1 MVVRAHKSFD
11 CKGFDYVLSYYDNPE
26 SNVPKYAYNWLI
38 NYCGPYYLHQI
49 KFAISCCLE
58 SQKKLSGWV
67 HDAAKKLEQQRMELA
82 ISDVEKAKAK
92 EPAVELSRMAS
103 GNEGNEKQRTDS
115 LNISEMT
122 EKEPV
127 EENSKTV
134 DIAKAKFEILSHDV
148 RLCGDKP
155 ISSSFE
161 AMKGFSDES

>member
-38 NYCGPYYLHQI
+38 NYCGPYYLHQ
-49 KFAISCCLE
+49 
-58 SQKKLSGWV
+58 V